1 MASTFRL
8 EMVTPERLVFSEM
21 VQSVRAPGVQGSFG
35 VMAGHAPMLSELE
48 TGLVK
53 LVLADGR
60 EAFIATGGGFLQV
73 TREKVLVLADSAE
86 LSDEINVDRAK
97 ESAEKARQLLAVPG
111 INAEEVRKDL
121 ERALNRIRVAQI
133 KN

>member
-1 MASTFRL
+1 MASTFRF
-8 EMVTPERLVFSEM
+8 EMVTPERQVFSEM
-21 VQSVRAPGVQGSFG
+21 VQSVRAPGVAGSFG

-48 TGLVK
+48 TGLIK

-60 EAFIATGGGFLQV
+60 EAFVATGGGFLQV

-86 LSDEINVDRAK
+86 LSDEINVDRAR
-97 ESAEKARQLLAVPG
+97 ESAEQARQMLAAPG

>member
-8 EMVTPERLVFSEM
+8 EMVTPERQVFSEM
-21 VQSVRAPGVQGSFG
+21 VQSVRAPGVAGSFG

-48 TGLVK
+48 TGLIK

-97 ESAEKARQLLAVPG
+97 EAAETAQQMLAAPG

>member
-8 EMVTPERLVFSEM
+8 EMVTPERQVFSEM
-21 VQSVRAPGVQGSFG
+21 VQSVRAPGVEGSFG

-48 TGLVK
+48 TGLIK

-97 ESAEKARQLLAVPG
+97 EAAEKAQQMLAAPG

-121 ERALNRIRVAQI
+121 ERALNRIRIAQI

>member
-8 EMVTPERLVFSEM
+8 EMVTPERQVFSEM

-35 VMAGHAPMLSELE
+35 VLAGHAPLLAELD
-48 TGLVK
+48 TGLIK
-53 LVLADGR
+53 LTLADGR

-97 ESAEKARQLLAVPG
+97 EAAETARQALSAPG
-111 INAEEVRKDL
+111 INADEVRKDL
-121 ERALNRIRVAQI
+121 DRALNRIRVAQI
-133 KN
+133 KG